1 MLGLTALAV
10 IASPFAQAQD
20 TGWYAG
26 ANVGLTKSKIDN
38 PRITNSLLGD
48 GFTSIS
54 IDDKNKNIGFKVFA
68 GYEFNRY
75 FSLEGGYFNLGH
87 FSYSAST
94 VPAGTL
100 NGDIRVQG
108 INFDPVLNLPFTE
121 KFSGFV
127 RAGVTYAQSKD
138 AFNGAGA
145 VVVLDPDPKKEAFG
159 YKFGGGLQYDFTK
172 TVGMRLEAERY
183 RINDAVGNRG
193 DIDMLSLGLLV
204 RFGRQAPPVQAA
216 AAPEPLVP
224 APVPVAAA
232 PLLVVVPVAA
242 ATQQYCTI
250 LDIQFNIDKGDI
262 QPEDK
267 EKLKVVG
274 TFMAKYPDTTAVI
287 EGHADNVGT
296 PEHNLTLSKQRA
308 DSVVAY
314 LVDSLHIDRARLTA
328 VGYGDSRPVA
338 DNSTE
343 DGKRQNRR
351 VDAVIACVTDTAG
364 LTVAPARMTM
374 ALFIDF
380 DKNKANI
387 KPEYDDQLRR
397 VADFMK
403 ANPSVSATVEGHT
416 GNLQGTPK
424 LTMEISLRRAQNV
437 VDSLVNTFGID
448 RRRLTVEG
456 FGDNRRFAY
465 NTSVEGEQEN
475 RRVNVIFTYPR

>member
-1 MLGLTALAV
+1 
-10 IASPFAQAQD
+10 
-20 TGWYAG
+20 
-26 ANVGLTKSKIDN
+26 
-38 PRITNSLLGD
+38 
-48 GFTSIS
+48 
-54 IDDKNKNIGFKVFA
+54 
-68 GYEFNRY
+68 
-75 FSLEGGYFNLGH
+75 
-87 FSYSAST
+87 
-94 VPAGTL
+94 
-100 NGDIRVQG
+100 
-108 INFDPVLNLPFTE
+108 
-121 KFSGFV
+121 
-127 RAGVTYAQSKD
+127 
-138 AFNGAGA
+138 
-145 VVVLDPDPKKEAFG
+145 
-159 YKFGGGLQYDFTK
+159 
-172 TVGMRLEAERY
+172 
-183 RINDAVGNRG
+183 
-193 DIDMLSLGLLV
+193 
-204 RFGRQAPPVQAA
+204 
-216 AAPEPLVP
+216 
-224 APVPVAAA
+224 
-232 PLLVVVPVAA
+232 
-242 ATQQYCTI
+242 
-250 LDIQFNIDKGDI
+250 
-262 QPEDK
+262 
-267 EKLKVVG
+267 
-274 TFMAKYPDTTAVI
+274 MAKYPDTTAVI